1 MANLEE
7 LKKRLYKEKETFGE
21 RMISPELARPKRART
36 FFWSETAREVSKSR
50 WFLWAL
56 ALVFILIILGF
67 LFFIFGSPT
76 IFKSQKVE
84 LKIEGAKEIKSGDRI
99 TWQVK
104 ITNNNSNALE
114 GAALVFN
121 FPDGAMPVSGAKPV
135 GVFRE
140 RRSLG
145 AVRPGES
152 ASENFDAF
160 VFGGRGA
167 IKEVSAVL
175 EYRPSGGNA
184 VFASDASFQFSVA
197 SAPVTVS
204 FKMPGDLRIGQQLEI
219 EVDYGSQAAEVVS
232 GLSLMLTFPEGFEFV
247 SASPAA
253 SSQNKNIWQVGD
265 LKPSETGSI
274 KIKGIINGANLESKV
289 FKAALGV
296 LNQADNSFLAY
307 DEIMEPAILHA
318 PFLEA
323 DILVNGQQ
331 KYTTF
336 PGDELSFEIKLK
348 NNLPAE
354 IKNASLEAKIEN
366 AAGAADFSSIR
377 VEGGSYSESSKSILW
392 NASSHDA
399 FKILAPDAE
408 DRVTFSVR
416 IKNNLPLS
424 SESKRPSIKLS
435 VAFKPGG
442 EVAGFSGADVSG
454 SSALEI
460 KMSSKLQVVSR
471 ALYTN
476 SVIPNSG
483 PLPPKVGKETTYTIF
498 WSLANMANDVENS
511 IVKSSLPP
519 YIDFKNVIMPAD
531 ADISFNKASNE
542 IIWKVG
548 RIPAGIGFLRPAMQV
563 AFQIGLTPSQNQADT
578 APAIL
583 NAAEISGRDTF
594 TDQILSSSD
603 GQISTDLPDDPN
615 IGFSQ
620 KKVVP

>member
-7 LKKRLYKEKETFGE
+7 LKKRLYKEKEAFGE
-21 RMISPELARPKRART
+21 RMISPELARPKRAKA
-36 FFWSETAREVSKSR
+36 FFWHETVREVSKSR

-56 ALVFILIILGF
+56 VLVFVLILLGF

-104 ITNNNSNALE
+104 VTNNNSDTLDA
-114 GAALVFN
+114 AALVFN
-121 FPDGAMPVSGAKPV
+121 FPEGAMPVSGQKPA

-145 AVRPGES
+145 KILPGES

-167 IKEVSAVL
+167 SKEASAVL
-175 EYRPSGGNA
+175 EYRPAGGSA
-184 VFASDASFQFSVA
+184 IFAADTSFQFSVA

-204 FKMPGDLRIGQQLEI
+204 FKMPADLRIGQQVEI
-219 EVDYGSQAAEVVS
+219 EADYGSQASEIVP
-232 GLSLMLTFPEGFEFV
+232 GLSLMLTLPDGFEFI

-253 SSQNKNIWQVGD
+253 SAQNKNIWPVGD
-265 LKPSETGSI
+265 LKPSQTGSI
-274 KIKGIINGANLESKV
+274 KIKGIVRGANLESKV
-289 FKAALGV
+289 FKAALGI
-296 LNQADNSFLAY
+296 LNETDNSFLAY
-307 DEIMEPAILHA
+307 DEIMEPATLHA

-323 DILVNGQQ
+323 DILVNGKPQ
-331 KYTTF
+331 YTTF
-336 PGDELSFEIKLK
+336 PGDTLSFEIRLK
-348 NNLPAE
+348 NNLPTE
-354 IKNASLEAKIEN
+354 VKNASLEAKIES
-366 AAGAADFSSIR
+366 ADGAADFSSIK

-392 NASSHDA
+392 NASTHGE
-399 FKILAPDAE
+399 FKVLAPDAE
-408 DRVTFSVR
+408 DRVTFSVKV
-416 IKNNLPLS
+416 KNNLPFP
-424 SESKRPSIKLS
+424 SESSRPSIKLS
-435 VAFKPGG
+435 AVFKPGW

-454 SSALEI
+454 SAALEI
-460 KMSSKLQVVSR
+460 KISSKLQVSAR

-476 SVIPNSG
+476 SIIPNSG
-483 PLPPKVGKETTYTIF
+483 PLPPKVGKETTYTVF
-498 WSLANMANDVENS
+498 WSLANMANDVENVT
-511 IVKSSLPP
+511 VKSSLPP
-519 YIDFKNVIMPAD
+519 YINFKNVIMPAD
-531 ADISFNKASNE
+531 ADISFDKASNE

-548 RIPAGIGFLRPAMQV
+548 RIPAGIGFLRPAIQA
-563 AFQIGLTPSQNQADT
+563 AFQVGLTPSQNQVDT
-578 APAIL
+578 APVIL
-583 NAAEISGRDTF
+583 NASSVSGRDTY
-594 TDQILSSSD
+594 TDQILSSTD